1 MAFSSISRLED
12 CKMAN
17 IWSKKFLFAVICLFL
32 TQAIRCPADEIVPP
46 LPGRFAPADVKESPD
61 FRRHVLP
68 VMSRMGCNAAACHG
82 SFQGQGG
89 FRLSLFGYDFKS
101 DHDALTAGDHPR
113 VNLSQPAAS
122 LILNKPTSADDHGG
136 GLRFPKGS
144 WQYNVFRRWVED
156 GAKGVAPDEAR
167 FARLKVTPSEIT
179 FTRPGETVQL
189 RAVATWSDG
198 TSEDVTAISR
208 FRSNDEAIATV
219 NETGLVSARSP
230 GDTHVVAFYDN
241 GVAPIPV
248 MLPVSDQV
256 GPRYPQVAA
265 PTVYDRMIVDK
276 LRKLGEVPSP
286 PCTDAEFLRRVSL
299 DVTGTLPSPAEIDK
313 FLADKSPNKRARK
326 IDELLETPAYAAWW
340 TTRLCDLTGDDVQQQ
355 GSQFFKQQQA
365 RQWYE
370 WIYRRVHEN
379 VPYDQIVAGLVLATG
394 REKPC
399 ESYTDYCREMGS
411 YMRQKNPADFT
422 ARKTMP
428 YYMSR
433 QNVRKPE
440 EKALSFS
447 YALLGVR
454 LECSQCHKHPFDQWT
469 QQDFR
474 QFQAFFQPV
483 DNGVQPPSGP
493 EARQMRQD
501 LGLDR
506 MNNMNRQEIIQKIRG
521 RIENDQPFPFTELY
535 VARQAVPQARID
547 AKIKNNPNFAAKLQK
562 RGAAGTKPTVTPKLL
577 GGTEVS
583 LADCP
588 DPRVKLMEWLRR
600 KDNPYFARAWVNRV
614 WAGYFGIGIVDPPDD
629 MSLANAPSNRP
640 LLDALAEGFVSH
652 GYDMKWV
659 HRTILNTAAYQ
670 RSWRTNATN
679 RLDNHNFSH
688 ALVRRLPAE
697 VVNDVLRQATAN
709 RQQADAMVQEIETRA
724 IGPAPNAGDRYLL
737 VAFGRPERVVTCD
750 CARSNDA
757 SLVQTIFL
765 LNDAALRGRI
775 ENGGWVQQLRKQQAG
790 SREQEAR
797 RTEPPRGY
805 AAGNRNGPPPPT
817 PRSVLPARRFS
828 PDPLIR
834 EVFLRT
840 VSRPPRE
847 DEWKEARNVV
857 ASANGTVDGIR
868 TLLWTMLNTKEFIVN
883 H

>member
-1 MAFSSISRLED
+1 MACEWLLLVSCLIAFWANFS
-12 CKMAN
+12 A
-17 IWSKKFLFAVICLFL
+17 
-32 TQAIRCPADEIVPP
+32 ADEVISP
-46 LPGRFAPADVKESPD
+46 LPGRFAAADVKESPD

-82 SFQGQGG
+82 SFQGQAG

-101 DHDALTAGDHPR
+101 DHDALTTGDHPR
-113 VNLSQPAAS
+113 VNLANPKAS

-144 WQYNVFRRWVED
+144 WQYNVLRRWIEG
-156 GAKGVAPDEAR
+156 GANGVMPDDAH
-167 FARLKVTPSEIT
+167 FVRLKVTPAEIT
-179 FTRPGETVQL
+179 FSKPGETVRL

-198 TSEDVTAISR
+198 TAEDVTAISR
-208 FRSNDEAIATV
+208 FRSNDEAIAAV
-219 NETGLVSARSP
+219 NEVGLVTARAR
-230 GDTHVVAFYDN
+230 GDTHVVVFYDN

-248 MLPVSDQV
+248 MLPVSDEV
-256 GPRYPQVAA
+256 GPRYPEVAA
-265 PTVYDRMIVDK
+265 PTPYDRLIIDK

-286 PCTDAEFLRRVSL
+286 SCTDSEFLRRVSL
-299 DVTGTLPSPAEIDK
+299 DLTGTLPSPSDIVS

-326 IDELLETPAYAAWW
+326 IDRLLETPAYAAWW
-340 TTRLCDLTGDDVQQQ
+340 TTKLCDLTGDDVQQQ
-355 GSQFFKQQQA
+355 GSQFFRQQQA

-370 WIYRRVHEN
+370 WIYRRVNEN
-379 VPYDQIVAGLVLATG
+379 MSYDKIIEGLVLAKG
-394 REKPC
+394 RDKPG
-399 ESYTDYCREMGS
+399 ESYLDYCREMGS
-411 YMRQKNPADFT
+411 YMRQENPADFT
-422 ARKTMP
+422 ARETMP
-428 YYMSR
+428 YYLSR
-433 QNVRKPE
+433 RNVQKPE

-447 YALLGVR
+447 YAMLGVR

-483 DNGVQPPSGP
+483 DFGVQPQSGK
-493 EARQMRQD
+493 EARQLRQE
-501 LGLDR
+501 LGLDNK
-506 MNNMNRQEIIQKIRG
+506 MANMNRKDLLQKIRG
-521 RIENDQPFPFTELY
+521 QIEKDRPFPFPELY
-535 VARQAVPQARID
+535 VARQTVPQSVID
-547 AKIKNNPNFAAKLQK
+547 ARIKNNPKLAANLQRK
-562 RGAAGTKPTVTPKLL
+562 GAAGSKPTVTPKLL
-577 GGTEVS
+577 GGMEVS

-614 WAGYFGIGIVDPPDD
+614 WAAYFGIGIVEPPDD

-640 LLDALAEGFVSH
+640 LLDALAQGFIAH
-652 GYDMKWV
+652 NYDMKWV

-670 RSWRTNATN
+670 RSWQTNATN

-709 RQQADAMVQEIETRA
+709 KMQADAMIRDVENRA

-737 VAFGRPERVVTCD
+737 VAFGKPERVITCD

-765 LNDAALRGRI
+765 LNDSALRGRI
-775 ENGGWVQQLRKQQAG
+775 DNGGWVQQLRQQQQQRRQQIVQQGGGLPG
-790 SREQEAR
+790 SAR
-797 RTEPPRGY
+797 
-805 AAGNRNGPPPPT
+805 
-817 PRSVLPARRFS
+817 LP

-840 VSRPPRE
+840 VSRPPHD

>member
-1 MAFSSISRLED
+1 MTSKWANMWLWAVSYVILIQANAFAAD
-12 CKMAN
+12 
-17 IWSKKFLFAVICLFL
+17 AVLS
-32 TQAIRCPADEIVPP
+32 P
-46 LPGRFAPADVKESPD
+46 LPGRFTAADVKEAPD

-101 DHDALTAGDHPR
+101 DHDALAAGEHPR
-113 VNLSQPAAS
+113 VNVADPKVS

-136 GLRFPKGS
+136 GLRFAKGS
-144 WQYNVFRRWVED
+144 WQYNVFRRWIED
-156 GAKGVAPDEAR
+156 GAKGVQPGDAHFVKLR
-167 FARLKVTPSEIT
+167 VTPAEIT
-179 FTRPGETVQL
+179 FAKAGETVQL

-198 TSEDVTAISR
+198 TTEDVTAISR

-219 NETGLVSARSP
+219 DAVGLITARTP

-256 GPRYPQVAA
+256 GARYPQVAA
-265 PTVYDRMIVDK
+265 GSIYDGLIVDK

-286 PCTDAEFLRRVSL
+286 ACTDAEFLRRVSL
-299 DVTGTLPSPAEIDK
+299 DLTGTLPAPAEIEA
-313 FLADKSPNKRARK
+313 FLADKSPDKRARK
-326 IDELLETPAYAAWW
+326 IDQLLETPAYAAWW
-340 TTRLCDLTGDDVQQQ
+340 TTKLCDLTGDDVQQQ

-379 VPYDQIVAGLVLATG
+379 MPYDRIIEGLVLATG
-394 REKPC
+394 PDKPG
-399 ESYTDYCREMGS
+399 ESYIDYCREMGS
-411 YMRQKNPADFT
+411 YMRKQNPADFT

-428 YYMSR
+428 YYMAR
-433 QNVRKPE
+433 QNLRKPE

-447 YALLGVR
+447 YAMLGVR

-483 DNGVQPPSGP
+483 DFGVPPGAGP
-493 EARQMRQD
+493 EARQLRQEV
-501 LGLDR
+501 GLDK
-506 MNNMNRQEIIQKIRG
+506 MNNMNRKEIIQKILG
-521 RIENDQPFPFTELY
+521 RIENNQPFPFPELY
-535 VARQAVPQARID
+535 VARQQRVPQAVID
-547 AKIKNNPNFAAKLQK
+547 AKIKNNPKFAANQQK
-562 RGAAGTKPTVTPKLL
+562 RGAAGTAPTVVPKLL
-577 GGTEVS
+577 GGAEVS

-588 DPRVKLMEWLRR
+588 DPRTKLMEWLRR
-600 KDNPYFARAWVNRV
+600 SDNPYFARAWVNRV
-614 WAGYFGIGIVDPPDD
+614 WAAYFGIGIVEPPDD

-640 LLDALAEGFVSH
+640 LLDALAKGFIDH

-670 RSWRTNATN
+670 RSWQTNATN

-697 VVNDVLRQATAN
+697 VVNDVLRQATAVK
-709 RQQADAMVQEIETRA
+709 QQADAMVRDIETRA

-737 VAFGRPERVVTCD
+737 VAFGKPERVVTCD

-775 ENGGWVQQLRKQQAG
+775 ENGGWVQQLRQQQQRRQQNMRQGGGA
-790 SREQEAR
+790 AR
-797 RTEPPRGY
+797 
-805 AAGNRNGPPPPT
+805 AAPFPT
-817 PRSVLPARRFS
+817 
-828 PDPLIR
+828 DPLIR

-840 VSRPPRE
+840 VSRPPHE
-847 DEWKEARNVV
+847 EEWKEARNVV
-857 ASANGTVDGIR
+857 ASANGTADGIR